1 MALTR
6 KLLGASNP
14 ADGTVATQANTSSSQ
29 AVVANGGSSITFTS
43 SKAPASGQ
51 TGLRIAN
58 VAGQTTN
65 VRYLFDSSAS
75 FASASFTMR
84 FWSPESA
91 PSSTITVWALR
102 HAGPGRAYNI
112 QWTSA
117 GVLSFYD
124 STNIITDIA
133 AAGVLSLNTQYVVSQ
148 VVTGA
153 STTAGDVF
161 IRIYAVGSSTPIV
174 SRHIT
179 NANLS
184 ANNISGIDLS
194 AATNAAAAA
203 VGFSN
208 LQYDTASTTEIP
220 DYVPANAN
228 PVVDAG
234 IDQSVA
240 AGATVN
246 LSANAADADGDALTY
261 SWSFTYS
268 STSTPALIG
277 STTSTPSF
285 TATSTEGNLY
295 VIQCTVT
302 DGKGGSSQDSVE
314 VRVPT
319 SGNFTTLP
327 INGSNPAW
335 NLEGS
340 AATLGNALSDSD
352 DTTLVRSPSYTS
364 TESETKIRLQPLR
377 ARSTLQLNVRSVVS
391 AVGGVTKIRL
401 YAGSSLKQEWAITQS
416 TNPAD
421 QVLNVSA
428 GNLPAAGEWGSL
440 YIAPVV
446 ASA

>member
-6 KLLGASNP
+6 KLLGATNYP
-14 ADGTVATQANTSSSQ
+14 DGTVATQANTSSSQ
-29 AVVANGGSSITFTS
+29 PVVANGGSSITYAS

-65 VRYLFDSSAS
+65 VRYLFDGGSTY
-75 FASASFTMR
+75 ASASYTMR

-91 PSSTITVWALR
+91 PSSTITLWGIR
-102 HAGPGRAYNI
+102 HAGPGRAYNL
-112 QWTSA
+112 QWTAA
-117 GVLSFYD
+117 GVLSLYD
-124 STNIITDIA
+124 SVNTITDIA

-174 SRHIT
+174 SKHIT

-184 ANNISGIDLS
+184 ASNLAGIDLS

-203 VGFSN
+203 IGFSN

-220 DYVPANAN
+220 DYIAANTN
-228 PVVDAG
+228 PIIEAG
-234 IDQSVA
+234 NDQSVA

-246 LSANAADADGDALTY
+246 LTANASDADGDSLTY
-261 SWSFTYS
+261 SWAFVYS
-268 STSTPALIG
+268 STTTPALTG

-285 TATSTEGNLY
+285 TATATEGNLY
-295 VIQCTVT
+295 ILQCTVT
-302 DGKGGSSQDSVE
+302 DGKGGSSQDTVE

-327 INGSNPAW
+327 VDGSNPSW
-335 NLEGS
+335 
-340 AATLGNALSDSD
+340 TLVGTASTSGRALSDTD
-352 DTTLVRSPSYTS
+352 DTTLVRSPSYTA
-364 TESETKIRLQPLR
+364 TESETRIRLQPLR
-377 ARSTLQLNVRSVVS
+377 SRSSLQINVRSLVS
-391 AVGGVTKIRL
+391 AVGGVTKVRL
-401 YAGSSLKQEWAITQS
+401 YAGTTLKQEWEITQS
-416 TNPAD
+416 TTAAD
-421 QVLNVSA
+421 QVLNVSTN
-428 GNLPAAGEWGSL
+428 NLPSTGEWGTL